1 MMSTRRHLTAVFLA
15 LALGVAPLM
24 AGSLVVTEVNYK
36 PAEWP
41 GGPPGSYFE
50 FVEFNNSGTTT
61 ISLASATFRAGDPLT
76 AFAFGGPQSSVHS
89 LAPGEYVVI
98 VGNLVVFNNWY
109 NYYTPGIRVAGQ
121 YQGSLSNQ
129 MDTIFW
135 TDETGATNHF
145 TYQDG
150 GDWPTRADGGGS
162 SIEMLGPLSD
172 YTSGGNWRGSRRFGG
187 TPGRARETPDFRIL
201 LNELRLDGLG
211 GRVELYN
218 AGTQSMDVGS
228 WYVSDDVTNLFRYTI
243 PVGSTVAPGAFLVL
257 TNMTFP
263 YQYGGARAREIWV
276 NSSNTP
282 LGWVADY
289 AELPQVSNGVSV
301 GRWPNADAE
310 EWYPLQSST
319 FGASNAL
326 PRFGPV
332 VISEIQYRPNATQ
345 QADEVEFV
353 EIYNPTTSDV
363 SLAGWRF
370 GDGVLYNFR
379 TNRVLHPY
387 HALAVLPFDPQAP
400 ANAAR
405 WLRFQSTYAIEPDA
419 EIVGGYTGQL
429 SNTGEDLQLERAGIP
444 PPSYPGFPTYWVED
458 KVVYDSLPPWSQ
470 AANGEGYSLNRNASG
485 LFGSLPENWRG
496 APPTPG
502 VAYIDDD
509 GDGMPERWEIQNF
522 GSITLSEG
530 RPSDDQD
537 HDGMPDVD
545 EYVAGTDPN
554 DSGSKLAISGVEYR
568 ADVRRTVVKWS
579 SITNHFYGIKSAGTV
594 TGASWATLLMRI
606 PATPPVNA
614 ATVTVSVASTQ
625 RFYRV
630 FAE

>member
-1 MMSTRRHLTAVFLA
+1 MSTRRHLMAVFLA
-15 LALGVAPLM
+15 WALASGPLL

-41 GGPPGSYFE
+41 GSPPGSYFE
-50 FVEFNNSGTTT
+50 FVEFNNAGTTT
-61 ISLASATFRAGDPLT
+61 ISLANATFHAGDPMT
-76 AFAFGGPQSSVHS
+76 AFAFGGPQSTVHS

-98 VGNLVVFNNWY
+98 VGSLLVFNNWY
-109 NYYTPGIRVAGQ
+109 NYFTPGIKVAGE
-121 YQGSLSNQ
+121 YLGSLSNHV
-129 MDTIFW
+129 DTIFW
-135 TDETGATNHF
+135 TDETGAAHHF
-145 TYQDG
+145 TYEDG

-162 SIEMLGPLSD
+162 SIELLGPLSD

-187 TPGRARETPDFRIL
+187 TPGRAREVPNFSIL
-201 LNELRLDGLG
+201 LSELRLNGLG
-211 GRVELYN
+211 GTVELYN
-218 AGTQSMDVGS
+218 AGTQAVDVGG
-228 WYVSDDVTNLFRYTI
+228 WYMSDDVTNLFRYAI
-243 PVGSTVAPGAFLVL
+243 PRGSTVNPGAFLML
-257 TNMTFP
+257 TGMSFP
-263 YQYGGARAREIWV
+263 YQSDGTRAREMWL

-289 AELPQVSNGVSV
+289 AELPQVHEGVAI
-301 GRWPNADAE
+301 GRWPSASAE
-310 EWYPLQSST
+310 QWYSLQTST
-319 FGASNAL
+319 FGASNAV
-326 PRFGPV
+326 PSFGPV
-332 VISEIQYRPNATQ
+332 VVSEIQYRPNTTQ

-379 TNRVLHPY
+379 ASQVLHPY
-387 HALAVLPFDPQAP
+387 HALAVLPFDPQVAT
-400 ANAAR
+400 NATR
-405 WLRFQSTYAIEPDA
+405 WQRFQAMYTIEPDA
-419 EIVGGYTGQL
+419 GIVGGYTGQL
-429 SNTGEDLQLERAGIP
+429 SNTGEGVQLDRAGV
-444 PPSYPGFPTYWVED
+444 PPSGYPGLPTYWVED
-458 KVVYDSLPPWSQ
+458 KVVYDSAPPWTPS
-470 AANGEGYSLNRNASG
+470 ANGEGYSLNRNASG
-485 LFGSLPENWRG
+485 LFGSLPENWHG

-509 GDGMPERWEIQNF
+509 GDGMPERWEMQHF

-530 RPSDDQD
+530 RPTDDQD

-554 DSGSKLAISGVEYR
+554 DPASKLVISGVEYR

-579 SITNHFYGIKSAGTV
+579 SITNHFYGIKSAGSV
-594 TGASWATLLMRI
+594 TGTTWASLLMRI
-606 PATPPVNA
+606 PGTPPENA
-614 ATVTVSVASTQ
+614 ATVTVSVLSTQ